1 MAITEELRG
10 LVVRTVRS
18 FKHGALRRQYM
29 ADTVTS
35 LGLSQRQAQ
44 RLFGW
49 GRDTLRKAFHERRSG
64 IQCCDAFARRGRK
77 PAEHWLP
84 NLLVDIRDL
93 VEDQCQ
99 TDATFRTTRLYCRLS
114 AAQVRRLLSERK
126 GYAAS
131 ALPSVQTIT
140 AKLNGLGF
148 RLRKVAK
155 CRPQKKCRRPTP
167 SSRTSTRYTARPGRM
182 TR

>member
-10 LVVRTVRS
+10 LVVRTAGS
-18 FKHGALRRQYM
+18 LKQGAPRRQYM

-44 RLFGW
+44 ALFGW
-49 GRDTLRKAFHERRSG
+49 GRDTLRKALHERRSG

-77 PAEHWLP
+77 PAEYRLP
-84 NLLVDIRDL
+84 NLLGDIQDL

-99 TDATFRTTRLYCRLS
+99 TDGTFRTTRLYCRLS
-114 AAQVRRLLSERK
+114 AAQVRRLLIERK
-126 GYAAS
+126 GYAA

-167 SSRTSTRYTARPGRM
+167 SSRT
-182 TR
+182 